1 MFTMPRR
8 RNLKRLIFVVLG
20 WIFIVLGVAG
30 LFLPILQGLLF
41 LFVGVSLLSLGSPR
55 MRLMRQRLG
64 QRYPP
69 IRRGEEKARAWLK
82 RQRQRIGRR
91 RRDKNC
97 GRDGNGPIG
106 P

>member
-1 MFTMPRR
+1 MVTMPRR
-8 RNLKRLIFVVLG
+8 RDFKRLIFVVLG

-64 QRYPP
+64 QRYPV
-69 IRRGEEKARAWLK
+69 IRRGEHTARAWLK
-82 RQRQRIGRR
+82 RQRRRFGRR
-91 RRDKNC
+91 ERQ
-97 GRDGNGPIG
+97 GNGSI
-106 P
+106 